1 MEAKIDI
8 TTKCI
13 FFAFSNRRRRISAKK
28 QKHNLKKP
36 SSSKF
41 SSKMPKPSGS
51 NMHHSGT
58 DQLHALLRSPAVM
71 ERLGRKA
78 TFAEVRRAG
87 FIVDHYNAGSA
98 VSAYIAAATRASVLS
113 LGVRLSELTRI
124 TRRTVS
130 HVPLPSQQAFQ
141 QADQVN

>member
-1 MEAKIDI
+1 MIDI
-8 TTKCI
+8 TMKCI
-13 FFAFSNRRRRISAKK
+13 FFAFSNTRRRISAKE
-28 QKHNLKKP
+28 QKHNPKKP

-51 NMHHSGT
+51 NSGT

-87 FIVDHYNAGSA
+87 FIVDHYDAGSA
-98 VSAYIAAATRASVLS
+98 VSDYMAAAIRASVPS
-113 LGVRLSELTRI
+113 LGVRLSEWTRI
-124 TRRTVS
+124 TGRTVS
-130 HVPLPSQQAFQ
+130 HAPLPSQQAFQ